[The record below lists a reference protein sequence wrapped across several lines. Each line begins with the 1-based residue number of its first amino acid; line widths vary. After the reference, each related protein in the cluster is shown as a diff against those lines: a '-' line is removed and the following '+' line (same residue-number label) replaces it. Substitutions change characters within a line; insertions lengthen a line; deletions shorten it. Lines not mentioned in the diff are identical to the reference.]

1 MTEEETVVLARYV
14 RALCPQQKFDEYT
27 PDAWHD
33 VLGEWPLPAARAA
46 AAAVAR
52 KQPFVSPAE
61 IIAEIRKQRDAKA
74 DSFQGPGLPAE
85 VPDADPDD
93 VPAYLAALRA
103 QRTRAAEGAELK
115 RRPVAELIAG
125 VVDSFGEIP
134 KRDTTEE
141 VAEVRRP
148 GPLGVACPS
157 CRAPMGRPC
166 KANLPG
172 GRPPRELRTPHAARS
187 RVARGEPAQ
196 LEAPEVVEQRR
207 AASLAHLE
215 RMAANQPAPTEEAS

>member
-1 MTEEETVVLARYV
+1 MTPDETVVLARYV
-14 RALCPQQKFDEYT
+14 RALCPQQKFDEFT

-33 VLGEWPLPAARAA
+33 VLGSYPLAESRAA

-61 IIAEIRKQRDAKA
+61 IIAEITRCRGENASD
-74 DSFQGPGLPAE
+74 FQGPGLAAE

-103 QRTRAAEGAELK
+103 QRTRAADGMELK

-125 VVDSFGEIP
+125 VVDSFGDIP
-134 KRDTTEE
+134 TSDA
-141 VAEVRRP
+141 AEVVPVRRS
-148 GPLGVACPS
+148 GPLGVNCPV
-157 CRAPMGRPC
+157 CRAAIGRPC
-166 KANLPG
+166 QLEGVG
-172 GRPPRELRTPHAARS
+172 GNRPARELRQPHAARI
-187 RVARGEPAQ
+187 RVSKGGPAV
-196 LEAPEVVEQRR
+196 LESPEEIERRR

-215 RMAANQPAPTEEAS
+215 RLAANEESA